1 MYVNKNKNIER
12 MFYMGRQVYTGKN
25 WSSLLQKIEDKYA
38 KEGSFLLL
46 EEDFPNTK
54 SDGSHSTQNH
64 SSSFTLFLRQ
74 KQLFSSFLL
83 LLRNFMIQIEKFI
96 DENLSA
102 LSMFHESNYIMFNLL
117 LILEFMV
124 YLCMPLYIHFCI
136 YADNF

>member
-12 MFYMGRQVYTGKN
+12 MFYIGRQVYTGKN
-25 WSSLLQKIEDKYA
+25 WSGLLQKIEDKYA

-46 EEDFPNTK
+46 DEDFPNTE
-54 SDGSHSTQNH
+54 SDGPHSTQKH

-102 LSMFHESNYIMFNLL
+102 LSMLHESNYIMFNLL

-124 YLCMPLYIHFCI
+124 YLCMSLYIHFCI